1 MYKSRVQAYDNIW
14 LLFWE
19 TPFLYIVFRKGER
32 GSWKEK
38 ALIVRADAD
47 SSNSLEFS
55 NLRRM
60 ELGDWVK
67 IIRRCRIIEIRIEH
81 RFFNY
86 STIFC
91 SIFLNVRGAWRR
103 VKKYIEFIAVWIISM
118 MASYSRIGK
127 SYWTERD
134 LLEIYLS
141 APRFFLHLNLFR
153 PPFFHSEFNSSELII

>member
-1 MYKSRVQAYDNIW
+1 MYKSRVQPYDNIW

-38 ALIVRADAD
+38 VLIVRADAD
-47 SSNSLEFS
+47 SSNSFEFS
-55 NLRRM
+55 NLRCM

-67 IIRRCRIIEIRIEH
+67 IIQRCRIIEIRIEH

-103 VKKYIEFIAVWIISM
+103 VKKYIEFTAVWIISM
-118 MASYSRIGK
+118 MASYSRKI
-127 SYWTERD
+127 
-134 LLEIYLS
+134 LLDGTG
-141 APRFFLHLNLFR
+141 FVGNLFER
-153 PPFFHSEFNSSELII
+153 AKIFLAFKFVSPSFLPLRI